1 LSEAAIFSGF
11 VSLNTPCCRSSASL
25 SWVTRCD
32 QRFGDVLLAADFG
45 RGDRG
50 LPARAGFAFL
60 PAVWRVA
67 ELRTRADFRAPAMFN
82 SLLQRKT
89 AASLIGSFCPV
100 AGTRMPLRR

>member
-25 SWVTRCD
+25 SRVTRCD

-45 RGDRG
+45 RAERG

-60 PAVWRVA
+60 PAVLRVA
-67 ELRTRADFRAPAMFN
+67 DLRTRADFRTPTMFN
-82 SLLQRKT
+82 SLSFQRKT
-89 AASLIGSFCPV
+89 AASLIGSFAALQEPACP
-100 AGTRMPLRR
+100 